1 MGSNFGPAL
10 IEMVVVHIFS
20 ALKDK
25 GAMGKGKGFKARSEG
40 ARKITV
46 FLFLSTKLRNLLCTM
61 YKGFFVK
68 L

>member
-46 FLFLSTKLRNLLCTM
+46 FYFCQQNRNLLCTM